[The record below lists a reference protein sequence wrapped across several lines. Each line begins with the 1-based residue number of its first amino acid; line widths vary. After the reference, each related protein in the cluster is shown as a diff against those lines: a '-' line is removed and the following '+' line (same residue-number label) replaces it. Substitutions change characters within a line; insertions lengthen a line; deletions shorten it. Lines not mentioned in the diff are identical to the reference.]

1 MVVKYNGINDF
12 YEKNRGKDSV
22 QVLGEMNRLELIGFL
37 ATYFRL
43 KHQIIELE
51 NEKKEILQTN
61 ENSRNQ
67 LLNKLE
73 EKYEEGKKKFFDDFM
88 KINADANYKDEK
100 VFLFKS
106 ERKQSF
112 LFFIICTLFCLGVE
126 YFVVDQALGDT
137 ARNLNDYSDM
147 YVPIA
152 KVIFYSVTI
161 NLLFY
166 FFMILPDVDD
176 KTKKVSKGDLL
187 TQISEFSVFP
197 LMLVILF
204 LPPIV
209 SCFLTGRFWYS
220 LFIQGILPV
229 FTVIIPT
236 IVLYAIAIFIC
247 SSIKN
252 IILKSRAKSIRAYN
266 AQLKKE
272 CLEVY
277 RETYTEDVLKDK
289 LKYNEN
295 LSEINENYALV
306 KSGVENGSKFSQ
318 DLPTMHLKYKRLDT
332 FIPQNFKS
340 DSAIQEIVA
349 NLSAGYADNWKEA
362 INAVRTQANHREI
375 QNQFQNLNAK
385 IDRFYQTTVENQR
398 AMNNTLVGNQA
409 LLSDINQYT
418 KGTVEEVNYLRNQ
431 MNQNHA
437 EQIGKIDSID
447 TEVKLLTDSYKR

>member
-1 MVVKYNGINDF
+1 MVVVKYNGINDF
-12 YEKNRGKDSV
+12 YEKNKGRDSV

-51 NEKKEILQTN
+51 NEKKEILQIN

-88 KINADANYKDEK
+88 KINAERNYMLETR
-100 VFLFKS
+100 FLFNNMKID
-106 ERKQSF
+106 
-112 LFFIICTLFCLGVE
+112 LFIKFIFRTLICFGILYFIISKMYGESALTLNE
-126 YFVVDQALGDT
+126 
-137 ARNLNDYSDM
+137 NSDM
-147 YVPIA
+147 YIPFI
-152 KVIFYSVTI
+152 KIIFYSVSI
-161 NLLFY
+161 NLAIYIYQIGFSEEYSIYFY
-166 FFMILPDVDD
+166 DITNFIAICIF
-176 KTKKVSKGDLL
+176 LL
-187 TQISEFSVFP
+187 SIP
-197 LMLVILF
+197 IILF

-209 SCFLTGRFWYS
+209 SYNITGRFWYS
-220 LFIQGILPV
+220 LFMQGFVPTMIAG
-229 FTVIIPT
+229 IPAL
-236 IVLYAIAIFIC
+236 IFSGIAAAITNIFI
-247 SSIKN
+247 SIITGPRRSKAMN
-252 IILKSRAKSIRAYN
+252 HNQKI
-266 AQLKKE
+266 KKE
-272 CLEVY
+272 CLEIY
-277 RETYTEDVLKDK
+277 KETYTEDVLKDK

-306 KSGVENGSKFSQ
+306 KSGVENGGKFSK
-318 DLPTMHLKYKRLDT
+318 DLPTMHLKCKRLDT

-362 INAVRTQANHREI
+362 IIAVRTQANHREI

-398 AMNNTLVGNQA
+398 MMNDTLVGNQA